1 MKKVLLAV
9 ALTALCGLTAS
20 TYADVQNIRISG
32 DIRVIGYYLANV
44 GNDGAGH
51 QGDGSVNLFE
61 QQTRVKVEA
70 DLEDHVLVV
79 VGLKADGLWG
89 ANNSDTL
96 FDANAPTHR
105 ASTWVVGIDEAYVQ
119 LRELFYSPAT
129 LTLGRQYLNYGS
141 GLIISSFDKEYNFDA
156 ARLVLDYH
164 PLTIDVVGAQLA
176 NSQSFQKWN
185 NVGTAAVP
193 QTDLLFVNAK
203 YEVNGSMVKTIEGY
217 FGWQAQSGTNAAAPA
232 IVGLRAD
239 LVPCENLTAS
249 LEGAYEFA
257 NGGGNEISAFI
268 AKADAKYTFKGV
280 TWTPAVNASYTY
292 ASGGGENGQANFQPW
307 YNMAEG
313 YNGYVIAPLL
323 QNIQIINLGISA
335 QPAKNTSLALQAY
348 YYLAA
353 DKNSPVFGDP
363 NADLGTPK
371 FAIGNGARDIG
382 SEVDAIVGYDY
393 SKDVRCSLVYGIA
406 LPGEAFEGFG
416 NKVISEVRGEIAVK
430 F

>member
-44 GNDGAGH
+44 GYSGGAQAEGN
-51 QGDGSVNLFE
+51 VNLFE
-61 QQTRVKVEA
+61 QQTRVKIEA

-89 ANNSDTL
+89 NTDAWNQAHNS
-96 FDANAPTHR
+96 AK
-105 ASTWVVGIDEAYVQ
+105 TWFVGLDEAYVQ

-141 GLIISSFDKEYNFDA
+141 GLIISSFDKAYNFDA

-164 PLTIDVVGAQLA
+164 PLTIDVVAAQL
-176 NSQSFQKWN
+176 N
-185 NVGTAAVP
+185 NDQGYVGYNVSGTAAIP

-203 YEVNGSMVKTIEGY
+203 YEVNGSMVKTVEGY
-217 FGWQAQSGTNAAAPA
+217 FGWKAQSGNNSEAPM
-232 IVGLRAD
+232 IVGLRTD
-239 LVPCENLTAS
+239 LTPCENLTAS
-249 LEGAYEFA
+249 VEGAYEFA

-268 AKADAKYTFKGV
+268 AKVNAKYTFKGV

-292 ASGGGENGQANFQPW
+292 ASGGGENGQAYFRPW
-307 YNMAEG
+307 FNMADG
-313 YNGYVIAPLL
+313 YNGYVLAPALS
-323 QNIQIINLGISA
+323 NIQIINLGISA
-335 QPAKNTSLALQAY
+335 QPAKNTSLSLQGY
-348 YYLAA
+348 YYLKA
-353 DKNSPVFGDP
+353 DRNGFVYSDR
-363 NADLGTPK
+363 NADLG
-371 FAIGNGARDIG
+371 GNPATGLVSGFSSSRDIG
-382 SEVDAIVGYDY
+382 GEVDAIVGYDY
-393 SKDVRCSLVYGIA
+393 SKDVRCQLVYGMMF
-406 LPGEAFEGFG
+406 PGDVFDGVA
-416 NKVISEVRGEIAVK
+416 NRVANEVRGEINVK

>member
-44 GNDGAGH
+44 GYSSYAQAEGN
-51 QGDGSVNLFE
+51 VNLFE

-79 VGLKADGLWG
+79 VTLKADGLWG
-89 ANNSDTL
+89 ANASEMARNS
-96 FDANAPTHR
+96 AK
-105 ASTWVVGIDEAYVQ
+105 TWEVGIDEAYVQ

-141 GLIISSFDKEYNFDA
+141 GLIISSFDKAYNFDA

-164 PLTIDVVGAQLA
+164 PLTIDVVAAQQA
-176 NSQSFQKWN
+176 NSQPFKAYN
-185 NVGTAAVP
+185 TGTAAVP
-193 QTDLLFVNAK
+193 QTDMLFVNAK
-203 YEVNGSMVKTIEGY
+203 YEVNGSMVKTVEGY
-217 FGWQAQSGTNAAAPA
+217 FGWMAQSGNADSAPM
-232 IVGLRAD
+232 IVGLRTD
-239 LVPCENLTAS
+239 LTPCENLTAS
-249 LEGAYEFA
+249 VEGAYEFA

-268 AKADAKYTFKGV
+268 AKVNAKYTFKGV

-292 ASGGGENGQANFQPW
+292 ASGGSSANAESNFRPW
-307 YNMAEG
+307 FNMADG
-313 YNGYVIAPLL
+313 YNGYVFAPVLA
-323 QNIQIINLGISA
+323 NIQIINVGISA

-348 YYLAA
+348 YYMKA
-353 DKNSPVFGDP
+353 DKNGSVSSDP
-363 NADLGTPK
+363 NADIGGFNGT
-371 FAIGNGARDIG
+371 ALSVGGRDIG

-393 SKDVRCSLVYGIA
+393 SKDVRCQLVYGIA
-406 LPGEAFEGFG
+406 IPGDAFDGIA
-416 NKVISEVRGEIAVK
+416 NKVVSEVRGEINVK